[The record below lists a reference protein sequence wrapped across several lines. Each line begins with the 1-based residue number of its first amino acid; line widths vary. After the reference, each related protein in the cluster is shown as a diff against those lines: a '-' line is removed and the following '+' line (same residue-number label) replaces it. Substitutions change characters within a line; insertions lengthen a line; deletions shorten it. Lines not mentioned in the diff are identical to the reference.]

1 MVMKVVNDKNLS
13 VEQLIMALAQ
23 REQDLYNSW
32 QDRIIMEGE
41 DAPETLARRDE
52 WVGVY
57 EFMQNMVIGVEQNE
71 SVGAV
76 EL

>member
-1 MVMKVVNDKNLS
+1 MKVVNDKNLS

-41 DAPETLARRDE
+41 DAPETLTRRDE
-52 WVGVY
+52 WAGIY